1 MKIKKVGILII
12 LLLSLFTITSCNKQE
27 DAQKSFPEI
36 ISEVKSYKL
45 SGKLETF
52 FPSGT
57 KECEVVVYYQSPS
70 LYRVELTNAGNNEP
84 QIMIKNADGT
94 YVLLPAV
101 NKIFKVNSSWPDNSS
116 YPYILQSLSKDII
129 SDDNIISTKKDN
141 TETLELKAKLFD
153 NATITKQ
160 KISFN
165 TSSGLPT
172 EVLVYDDEDTL
183 ISRFEY
189 SNIELN
195 YSIDTNLFQVNES
208 MSAARLVY
216 AEDPFVFDRLISYPT
231 FFPDGTSLDQEN
243 TSGIGDGRRVIM
255 KYSGESP
262 FTIVEQLITQ
272 TENTKTEYL
281 TGSIYTMGG
290 AMCIVSNN
298 TIFFYDGGIEYL
310 VASTS
315 LNYTTM
321 IQMGE
326 SLRTAN
332 SK

>member
-1 MKIKKVGILII
+1 MKLKKVSLLI
-12 LLLSLFTITSCNKQE
+12 LLFLSFLTITSCNKQE
-27 DAQKSFPEI
+27 DVQKSFPEI

-52 FPSGT
+52 FPSGA
-57 KECEVVVYYQSPS
+57 KECEVVVYYQNPNQ
-70 LYRVELTNAGNNEP
+70 YRVELTNAGNNEP
-84 QIMIKNADGT
+84 QIMIKNIDGT

-129 SDDNIISTKKDN
+129 SDENIISTKKDN
-141 TETLELKAKLFD
+141 LETLELKAKLFD

-165 TSSGLPT
+165 MSKGLPT

-183 ISRFEY
+183 ISRFVY
-189 SNIELN
+189 NNIELN
-195 YSIDTNLFQVNES
+195 YKIDSNIFHVNES
-208 MSAARLVY
+208 MSVARLVY
-216 AEDPFVFDRLISYPT
+216 IEDPMLFDRIISYPT
-231 FFPDGTSLDQEN
+231 FFPDGTSLEQEN
-243 TSGIGDGRRVIM
+243 TSGIGDDRRVIM
-255 KYSGESP
+255 KYSGDSP
-262 FTIVEQLITQ
+262 FTIVEQLVSQ
-272 TENTKTEYL
+272 TETTKIEYI

-310 VASTS
+310 VASTTLS
-315 LNYTTM
+315 YTTM